1 MKNTVLFAACLGVAL
16 QLSAQTKTTENLQ
29 QRYTGSFSLYFYQNT
44 LRMLNQTEN
53 KEFDELIKDIEKM
66 KFLMIEKDAQFN
78 AAQYSKLKKE
88 YIAESF
94 EEVMTTRVEG
104 RSFDVLLKEKS
115 DRIKGVVVLVNDSA
129 SLYVLDMVGSIAL
142 NKIPDL
148 YKAIDDSTDV
158 GKRIKSFTDR
168 NAKRKGNDKDGDDH
182 D

>member
-1 MKNTVLFAACLGVAL
+1 
-16 QLSAQTKTTENLQ
+16 
-29 QRYTGSFSLYFYQNT
+29 
-44 LRMLNQTEN
+44 
-53 KEFDELIKDIEKM
+53 
-66 KFLMIEKDAQFN
+66 
-78 AAQYSKLKKE
+78 
-88 YIAESF
+88 
-94 EEVMTTRVEG
+94 MTTRVEG